1 MLKKCEVNKKQHY
14 CMCEQSFHINLGQEV
29 VHQKFNRLSLSTTLN
44 LSVSVDKRDTMR
56 LYNKLHRNI
65 TKVIARGFV

>member
-1 MLKKCEVNKKQHY
+1 
-14 CMCEQSFHINLGQEV
+14 MCEQSFDINRDQEV
-29 VHQKFNRLSLSTTLN
+29 MHQKFNRLSLLTTSN

-56 LYNKLHRNI
+56 LCSKLHSSNI